1 MATQTIADRYRVE
14 RSIGRGGMG
23 TVWLARDE
31 RLGRSVAV
39 KQIGTLPGE
48 TAPDLARAM
57 REARSSAVLN
67 HPHVV
72 SVYDVMEEGDHIWL
86 VMEFVASRTLWQII
100 TEEGPLSPEAA
111 AGIGAQVADGLAAA
125 HAVGIVHRDVKP
137 GNILVTQDQTAKI
150 SDFGIAR
157 AHEEGQLTSTGM
169 VIGTPEYFSPQLAR
183 GDDPTPADDVWAL
196 GATLFTAVE
205 GRPPYPHQSSALA
218 LLATIAS
225 TPPPRAQDAGFL
237 TEPIGRMLD
246 PNPDTRW
253 SMRDA
258 AHMLRRLHERHAREL
273 TRPTASARPAN
284 PGLVAGPPA
293 AAAAVPSALDQP
305 PGEGSPDDGDG
316 RPDEPRRRRSG
327 GLLLLLGLAG
337 LLALALTTGFLL
349 LHGGARDQPST
360 ATHRGTSA
368 GHRAATSTGSG
379 HSSSPTTQSTTA
391 PPSSS
396 PSAVAPTSTGQPV
409 TAPSAQQFVRDYY
422 AMLPSDTR
430 SGWAELSPGFQA
442 KIGGYGNYAGFW
454 STISS
459 VAVHRTATVGSS
471 AVDVSLTY
479 TSNNGRVDSEVRR
492 LYLERQGNGYLIT
505 GDAVVG

>member
-1 MATQTIADRYRVE
+1 VATQTIADRYRVE

-31 RLGRSVAV
+31 RLGRGVAI

-72 SVYDVMEEGDHIWL
+72 SVYDVMEEGDDIWL
-86 VMEFVASRTLWQII
+86 VMEYVPSRTLWQII
-100 TEEGPLSPEAA
+100 NEDGPLSPEAA

-137 GNILVTQDQTAKI
+137 GNILVSDDQTAKI

-157 AHEEGQLTSTGM
+157 AHDQGQLTSTGM

-183 GDDPTPADDVWAL
+183 GEDPTPADDVWAL

-205 GRPPYPHQSSALA
+205 GRPPYAHQGSALA

-225 TPPPRAQDAGFL
+225 TLPPRAQNAGLL

-246 PNPDTRW
+246 PNPATRW
-253 SMRDA
+253 SMSDA
-258 AHMLRRLHERHAREL
+258 AHMLRRLYARQTRES
-273 TRPTASARPAN
+273 TRPTTPA
-284 PGLVAGPPA
+284 PV
-293 AAAAVPSALDQP
+293 AAVT
-305 PGEGSPDDGDG
+305 PGDGSPDEGEG
-316 RPDEPRRRRSG
+316 RLEEPRRRRPG
-327 GLLLLLGLAG
+327 GILLLVGLVG
-337 LLALALTTGFLL
+337 LLALALATGFLL
-349 LHGGARDQPST
+349 LHGGAQDQPSAT
-360 ATHRGTSA
+360 RDPGSAHKTRALHPSGATHP
-368 GHRAATSTGSG
+368 AT
-379 HSSSPTTQSTTA
+379 P

-396 PSAVAPTSTGQPV
+396 ASAVAPTATRRPV
-409 TAPSAQQFVRDYY
+409 TGGSGQQFVRDYY
-422 AMLPSDTR
+422 AMLPSGTR
-430 SGWAELSPGFQA
+430 SAWAALSPGFQA
-442 KIGGYGNYAGFW
+442 RIGGYGNYTGFW

-459 VAVHRTATVGSS
+459 VVVNRSTTVGSS

-479 TSNNGRVDSEVRR
+479 TSNDGRVDHEVRR
-492 LYLERQGNGYLIT
+492 IYLERRPSGYLIT